1 MSVNSFEEPYENAE
15 YSLQNKTQIW
25 GNS

>member
-1 MSVNSFEEPYENAE
+1 MSVNSFEESYKNAE

-25 GNS
+25 GNP